1 MTMTKATP
9 TTEPTAPAPR
19 QRAPRQPHGD
29 PADRA
34 VEALIERFTSDLLTV
49 PNASTISDYRQS
61 VQQFL
66 NWVADHGD
74 RFGAAT
80 VPTKSQ
86 VVAYHEY
93 LIDKGY
99 SPHTIRKHLA
109 AVRHF
114 TAYLIR
120 EDLKR
125 PGPESAVESPAIVE
139 PATVPAEVV
148 TPARPVR
155 AIESAAR
162 HLPSPEL
169 VSRAELE
176 VEALRA
182 KLEKR
187 EQYAQQLENLLR
199 VQAVPPIPYRDLKRQ
214 DLRPQELKQILAQVE
229 MIALQEGIATVSTQ
243 KLLSVPG
250 LSHEW
255 LQTIAFIGNAARGML
270 KPWDETTYFEF
281 LYALRLCRFLQ
292 QRGIPLQDV
301 VLYHERR
308 SRAATEGVA

>member
-1 MTMTKATP
+1 MTK
-9 TTEPTAPAPR
+9 PAPITEQAVPKTR
-19 QRAPRQPHGD
+19 PARSGGGD
-29 PADRA
+29 ASERA
-34 VEALIERFTSDLLTV
+34 VDALIERFTNDLLTV

-66 NWVADHGD
+66 NWVAEHYEKVPPS
-74 RFGAAT
+74 T
-80 VPTKSQ
+80 VPTKAQ
-86 VVAYHEY
+86 VLAYHDY
-93 LIDKGY
+93 LTEKGY

-125 PGPESAVESPAIVE
+125 PDPERGTPEGATQAAPPVASPPPPAIQQRPMRSVE
-139 PATVPAEVV
+139 LERRPTLTAE
-148 TPARPVR
+148 
-155 AIESAAR
+155 I
-162 HLPSPEL
+162 
-169 VSRAELE
+169 VSRTEME
-176 VEALRA
+176 IDALRA

-199 VQAVPPIPYRDLKRQ
+199 VQATPPVPYK
-214 DLRPQELKQILAQVE
+214 DLRRFDLQPQEIKQILAQVE

-250 LSHEW
+250 LNHEW
-255 LQTIAFIGNAARGML
+255 LQTIAFIGNIARGIL

-292 QRGIPLQDV
+292 QRGISLQDV

-308 SRAATEGVA
+308 SRVATEGLV